1 MRYQREFPL
10 SIPKDKE
17 VKFASRALAAVERSH
32 KAFQVHFNRNVPPH
46 GCQVCTWLQSK
57 ILQLGKKTLLQ
68 GQEHNKYLYYSQ
80 NSKWKSRPLASKPSD
95 LEVELLF
102 ALMFRKRIMIQVKE
116 A

>member
-17 VKFASRALAAVERSH
+17 VKFAYRALAAVERSH
-32 KAFQVHFNRNVPPH
+32 KAFQVHFNR
-46 GCQVCTWLQSK
+46 
-57 ILQLGKKTLLQ
+57 KKTLLQ